1 MNLRRLK
8 LIVDKLSQKYPPTFT
23 EIVDHL
29 QAHDLDVSERT
40 IRRDIQMLG
49 DDFNFVIVSKKKA
62 NQYYYHVDK
71 ETSLDLDG
79 TISFLSHL
87 ELAEALATET
97 TKYSPE
103 RRDEYIS
110 YYRDPLS
117 SGVIYLKSIFQ
128 AIVQT
133 RQITYSYKK
142 YNQEVPDQK
151 RVNPYFLKQQAKN
164 WYLFA
169 YDVAKCEFRTYGL
182 DRLSDLNVTNVVFH
196 RDASVSPKDTF
207 NNMMGIFYGP
217 NDKPIDILLKVTGSH
232 MNLVPHVPIHRSQR
246 IVEKNNDS
254 VTISIHVV
262 PNAEL
267 FTELLRYR
275 HEIQILGPLNI
286 AERLKEVLERM
297 IALYSRL
304 NIAQGP

>member
-8 LIVDKLSQKYPPTFT
+8 LIVDIVNQKYPPTFT

-49 DDFNFVIVSKKKA
+49 DDFNFVIVSKKIAKK
-62 NQYYYHVDK
+62 YYYHVDK
-71 ETSLDLDG
+71 EMSLDIDG

-97 TKYSPE
+97 TKYSPDQ
-103 RRDEYIS
+103 RDEYIS
-110 YYRDPLS
+110 YYSDPVS
-117 SGVIYLKSIFQ
+117 SGVVYLKSIFQ

-133 RQITYSYKK
+133 KQITYSYKK

-169 YDVAKCEFRTYGL
+169 
-182 DRLSDLNVTNVVFH
+182 
-196 RDASVSPKDTF
+196 
-207 NNMMGIFYGP
+207 
-217 NDKPIDILLKVTGSH
+217 
-232 MNLVPHVPIHRSQR
+232 
-246 IVEKNNDS
+246 
-254 VTISIHVV
+254 
-262 PNAEL
+262 
-267 FTELLRYR
+267 
-275 HEIQILGPLNI
+275 
-286 AERLKEVLERM
+286 
-297 IALYSRL
+297 
-304 NIAQGP
+304 

>member
-8 LIVDKLSQKYPPTFT
+8 LIVDKVNGVIRPTFT
-23 EIVDHL
+23 EIVDYL
-29 QAHDLDVSERT
+29 QSHDINVSERT
-40 IRRDIQMLG
+40 IRRDIQILNY
-49 DDFNFVIVSKKKA
+49 DFNIVIETEKVGDK
-62 NQYYYHVDK
+62 YYYYIDK
-71 ETSLDLDG
+71 NMSFDFDS
-79 TISFLSHL
+79 TISFFSHL

-110 YYRDPLS
+110 YYNDPLS

-182 DRLSDLNVTNVVFH
+182 DRMSDLNVTNVVFH
-196 RDASVSPKDTF
+196 RDTSVSPKDTF
-207 NNMMGIFYGP
+207 NNMMGIFYSPGDQP
-217 NDKPIDILLKVTGSH
+217 LDILLRVTGSH
-232 MNLVPHVPIHRSQR
+232 RHQIPHVPLHPSQR
-246 IVEKNNDS
+246 IIESDEDS
-254 VTISIHVV
+254 ITVSIHVV

-275 HEIQILGPLNI
+275 YDIQ
-286 AERLKEVLERM
+286 VLEPQDVVQRM
-297 IALYSRL
+297 KNLLEKTLGLY
-304 NIAQGP
+304 GD